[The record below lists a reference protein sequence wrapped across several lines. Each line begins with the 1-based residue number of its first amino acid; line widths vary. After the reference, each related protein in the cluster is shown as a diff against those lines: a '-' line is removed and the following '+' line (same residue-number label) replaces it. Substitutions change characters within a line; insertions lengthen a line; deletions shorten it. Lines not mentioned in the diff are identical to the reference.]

1 MINRLFTC
9 LLLAFAFICLS
20 ANLRSQDSARG
31 ESLGKVSFPI
41 SCSPETQA
49 EFERGVALM
58 HSFQY
63 PSAQPVFAGLTE
75 KDPRC
80 AMAWWGRAINLYH
93 HLWNWPNAEA
103 LREGHDYIAHAR
115 SAGPVTERE
124 RMYIDAAAAF
134 YDDSPKLDRKQ
145 RLANYSAKMAELRKQ
160 HPEDIEAGSLY
171 ALTLISGPREDE
183 AGARRE
189 SIAILQDLF
198 ARAPDHPGVDHY
210 LIHATDKS
218 EFAAQGLKAAE
229 RYAITAPSS
238 SHALHMPSHIFAQ
251 LGMWQ
256 QMIDSNL
263 AAAASA
269 ADAARKDKNNGA
281 EYQIHPMHYLSYAYL
296 QTGRDDE
303 AQKLADS
310 LKDVPA
316 IQPDEITDEGI
327 AMRALTVM
335 ETHRWNMAAQLDDK
349 APTVAFVRMRV
360 HWARTIAAAHLGDRK
375 AAQHNAKKLRQDYA
389 ALRKERG
396 ILRESNP
403 MVSEAEAW
411 MEFVRGKTDK
421 AISKMREAAD
431 HDEFGVDE
439 FSLPAREQLGD
450 LLMELKRPAEALE
463 AYELMLRTAPGRFDS
478 LWGAGRAAEL
488 ADRPEIAARYYA
500 ELLKTA
506 APSSDR
512 PERQQAMTFLEKKR
526 ASANGSSPM

>member
-1 MINRLFTC
+1 MTNRRLLILSGF
-9 LLLAFAFICLS
+9 LLLT
-20 ANLRSQDSARG
+20 ANLWSQDSASNG
-31 ESLGKVSFPI
+31 SLGRVSFPI
-41 SCSPETQA
+41 SCAPETQA

-63 PSAQPVFAGLTE
+63 PSAQPVFTGLTE
-75 KDPRC
+75 KDPQC

-93 HLWNWPNAEA
+93 HLWSWPDGKE
-103 LREGHDYIAHAR
+103 LHQGYDYIVRAHL
-115 SAGPVTERE
+115 AGRTTERE
-124 RMYIDAAAAF
+124 RMYIDAAAAL
-134 YDDSPKLDRKQ
+134 YIDSPKLDRKQ
-145 RLANYSAKMAELRKQ
+145 RLKNYSEKMAELWKRNPQ
-160 HPEDIEAGSLY
+160 DIEAGSLY
-171 ALTLISGPREDE
+171 SLTLLSGPRDDE
-183 AGARRE
+183 AGSRKEA
-189 SIAILQDLF
+189 IAILQDLF

-210 LIHATDKS
+210 LIHATDKP

-229 RYAITAPSS
+229 RYATTAPAS

-281 EYQIHPMHYLSYAYL
+281 EYQLHPMHYLSYAYL

-335 ETHRWNMAAQLDDK
+335 ETHRWAMAAQLDEK

-360 HWARTIAAAHLGDRK
+360 HWARAIAAAHLGDRK
-375 AAQHNAKKLRQDYA
+375 TAQQNVKQLHRDYA
-389 ALRKERG
+389 ALRKARG

-403 MVSEAEAW
+403 MVTEAEAW
-411 MEFVRGKTDK
+411 LEFARGKTEK
-421 AISKMREAAD
+421 AVSKMREAAD
-431 HDEFGVDE
+431 QDEFGVDE

-450 LLMELKRPAEALE
+450 LLLELKRPADALE
-463 AYELMLRTAPGRFDS
+463 AYETMLKTAPGRFDS

-488 ADRPEIAARYYA
+488 AEKPEIAARYYA
-500 ELLKTA
+500 QLLKTA

-512 PERQQAMTFLEKKR
+512 VERQQAIAFLDNMR
-526 ASANGSSPM
+526 RTGNGLTRD